1 MTTTEN
7 VLDISGRVLIASIFL
22 VGGISKISGYAATQG
37 YMESAGVP
45 GILLPAVILLELG
58 GALAIVLGYGTRIT
72 AAALALFC
80 VVTAFVF
87 HGESDNQIQSILFM
101 KNLAIAGGFLVIAAR
116 GAGDWSLDARRRA
129 VRAAPSIA

>member
-22 VGGISKISGYAATQG
+22 VGGISKISGYTATQG

-87 HGESDNQIQSILFM
+87 HGESGNQIQSILFM